1 MKKNR
6 NYLIRNTRIDS
17 VYDIRRNPGILCY
30 FPVFYRLVGLGEI
43 NFVGIKNFVTLFTD
57 SRFAPYVFNAIKT
70 ILNT

>member
-1 MKKNR
+1 MKKAGTTC
-6 NYLIRNTRIDS
+6 YFVTPGLILYTIFA
-17 VYDIRRNPGILCY
+17 VIPVFYIY

-57 SRFAPYVFNAIKT
+57 SRFPTFFNAIKT